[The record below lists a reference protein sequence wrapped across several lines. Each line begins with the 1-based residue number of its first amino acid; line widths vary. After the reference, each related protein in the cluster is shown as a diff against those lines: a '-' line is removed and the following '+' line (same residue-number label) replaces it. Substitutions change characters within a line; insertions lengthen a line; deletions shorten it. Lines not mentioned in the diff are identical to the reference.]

1 MDEVKPIVNKVA
13 QKAIVSIDLAG
24 FFPKPEEM
32 EVLDLKNFLFKELIL
47 KEADFREQVKQ
58 TDWKKFSEKYVVLH
72 CSVNAVIPMWAYMVI
87 SSELALFAK
96 DVACSLPEH
105 AREIFLY
112 RNLAKLN
119 LEEYKNQRVVIK
131 GCGDVPVPE
140 AAFVQITQQ
149 LSGVARSVMYGEP
162 CSMVPVF
169 KKENQ

>member
-1 MDEVKPIVNKVA
+1 MEEVKPIVNKVA
-13 QKAIVSIDLAG
+13 QKSIVSIDLAD

-32 EVLDLKNFLFKELIL
+32 EVVDLKNFLFKELIL
-47 KEADFREQVKQ
+47 KEADFRERVKQ
-58 TDWKKFSEKYVVLH
+58 TDWKKFSEKYVVVH

-87 SSELALFAK
+87 SSEVASFAK
-96 DVACSLPEH
+96 DVACSSPEH

-119 LEEYKNQRVVIK
+119 LEEFRNQRVVIK

-149 LSGVARSVMYGEP
+149 LSGVARSIMYGEP